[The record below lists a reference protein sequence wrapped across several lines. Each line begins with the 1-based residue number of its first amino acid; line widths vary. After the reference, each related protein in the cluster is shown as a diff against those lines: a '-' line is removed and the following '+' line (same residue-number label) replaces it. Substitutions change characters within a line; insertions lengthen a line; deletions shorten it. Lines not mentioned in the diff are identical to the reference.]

1 MTNGAQR
8 ASRRRPVW
16 VWVIS
21 AFYLLSTGWTLLSFV
36 LISSGAIQLNP
47 AQEAY
52 FASLTSVDWFF
63 ALSIGIIG
71 LTGAIALFLLRRLAV
86 VLFSLALALNL
97 LLTAFQ
103 TMRTNWTEALGGS
116 GLFGVLLGWGILVVV
131 ILYTRGLAKKGVLL

>member
-1 MTNGAQR
+1 MDSSVVCSNLQR
-8 ASRRRPVW
+8 RD
-16 VWVIS
+16 
-21 AFYLLSTGWTLLSFV
+21 
-36 LISSGAIQLNP
+36 P
-47 AQEAY
+47 AQPCSGGVLCLSDERR
-52 FASLTSVDWFF
+52 LVF